1 MNSDDNEGLTT
12 SVDDPNPG
20 AQTTATSTESSD
32 FPHLLDGGQL
42 RFEGSALT
50 IPPDQIRMIQN
61 INTLI
66 SEVDFSHHFYFVN
79 SFFPLTFLKGAFL
92 HSQILFHHFLI
103 NNINN
108 SFFQIFLYSYHWR
121 KQS

>member
-66 SEVDFSHHFYFVN
+66 SEVDFSHHFYFVIL
-79 SFFPLTFLKGAFL
+79 SSPSLFLRVLFYIPKYFFTT
-92 HSQILFHHFLI
+92 S
-103 NNINN
+103 
-108 SFFQIFLYSYHWR
+108 
-121 KQS
+121 